1 MSGRKP
7 FHARRSVRVGAA
19 ATASVLVAGGVL
31 ATQLSPTTA
40 ATGTSKLTR
49 EQVAETLLERR
60 SEFLSPGALAG
71 LRFLA
76 GKNRPGGLVGEGDEP
91 AAGRAGAATQ
101 GAGAAV
107 ASAGLQNVRVNDP
120 RTDTTLEQT
129 TQSETAIA
137 VKGKRVVV
145 GFNDSQHV
153 YPGGFLTAAANLTGV
168 AYSADGGRTFTD
180 AGNLPQGP
188 GQVNLG
194 DPWLGVDR
202 KGVFYYS
209 ELVISGESGGLEI
222 GVSTS
227 KDGARWTV
235 PVYASPNDPALFYS
249 GDKEALTVGRS
260 KASAAEDTVY
270 VAWDDF
276 VDDGQGGFFAGL
288 PVARSQDG
296 GRTFQL
302 AYADKITSDPS
313 SCSFGQ
319 YIGSQPSVDPATG
332 DLTVVSVRIAVD
344 DPTCEGGTEVFDIVA
359 VTSKDGGA
367 TFTEPVVVATV
378 SDFAAIDLGP
388 GRVARNLPLPTVTR
402 LGSTLVTAWNEGAPG
417 ASRTLW
423 SASKDGGATWSATVP
438 VPSPAGEDFQP
449 ALSADAAGLHLA
461 AYHKNPDLTVDV
473 LLSDSRNGTAWT
485 TKRVTTKAFP
495 GVFNNPQFDPV
506 IATGYMGDYIAN
518 VATDG
523 RLYLAWGDNRDIVK
537 NSLWPA
543 GRNDPDVF
551 FAKR

>member
-1 MSGRKP
+1 MSGRAP
-7 FHARRSVRVGAA
+7 FHARKSVRVGAA
-19 ATASVLVAGGVL
+19 VTASALVAGGVL
-31 ATQLSPTTA
+31 ATQLAPTTA
-40 ATGTSKLTR
+40 ATGTAKLTR

-60 SEFLSPGALAG
+60 GEFLSPGAQAG
-71 LRFLA
+71 LRYLA
-76 GKNRPGGLVGEGDEP
+76 GRNRPAGLVGEGDAPGEAR
-91 AAGRAGAATQ
+91 AAGTAAQ
-101 GAGAAV
+101 AAE
-107 ASAGLQNVRVNDP
+107 APSAGLKNVRVNDP
-120 RTDTTLEQT
+120 RTDKTLEQT
-129 TQSETAIA
+129 TQSETALA
-137 VKGKRVVV
+137 VRGKRVVV

-153 YPGGFLTAAANLTGV
+153 YPGGFLTAGANLTGV
-168 AYSADGGRTFTD
+168 AWSADGGRTFTD

-188 GQVNLG
+188 GQINLG

-202 KGVFYYS
+202 KGTFYFS

-235 PVYASPNDPALFYS
+235 PTYASPNDPALFYS

-260 KASAAEDTVY
+260 KASAGKDTVY

-296 GRTFQL
+296 GKTFDL

-332 DLTVVSVRIAVD
+332 DLTVVSVRIGVD
-344 DPTCEGGTEVFDIVA
+344 DPTCEGGTEAFDIVS
-359 VTSKDGGA
+359 VTSTDGGV
-367 TFTEPVVVATV
+367 TFGRPVVVATV
-378 SDFAAIDLGP
+378 SDFADIDLGP

-402 LGSTLVTAWNEGAPG
+402 LGSTVVAAWNEGAKG
-417 ASRTLW
+417 AMRTLW
-423 SASKDGGATWSATVP
+423 SASKDGGATWSPTVA

-449 ALSADAAGLHLA
+449 ALSSDAAGLHLA
-461 AYHKNPDLTVDV
+461 AYHKNPDLSIDV
-473 LLSDSRNGTAWT
+473 LLSDSKDGTAWAT
-485 TKRVTTKAFP
+485 RRVTTKAFP
-495 GVFNNPQFDPV
+495 GVYNNPQFDPV

-518 VATDG
+518 VATG
-523 RLYLAWGDNRDIVK
+523 GSLYLAWGDNRDIVK
-537 NSLWPA
+537 NALWTA